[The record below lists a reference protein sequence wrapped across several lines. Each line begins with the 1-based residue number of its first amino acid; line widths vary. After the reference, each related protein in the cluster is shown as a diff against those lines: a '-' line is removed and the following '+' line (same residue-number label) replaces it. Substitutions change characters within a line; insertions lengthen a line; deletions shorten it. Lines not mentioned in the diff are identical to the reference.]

1 MRNKA
6 VTDDQEKKQVI
17 ENNLK
22 IIKKKQLP
30 DK

>member
-6 VTDDQEKKQVI
+6 ITDDQEKKQAV
-17 ENNLK
+17 ENNHK